1 MQIARNIVPY
11 LTPLR
16 PVGPRFDTEGTEP
29 EYTEEE
35 RRRAAFLGL
44 PLSAANWRPPWS
56 PQVAPVSPAGP
67 RFDTEGM
74 APAQPALPGAE
85 AGVQPLPTIGNR
97 PEVGY
102 SKNGVW
108 YGPVPENWI
117 SGYGIGPNGELI
129 PDSSIV
135 DYLIER
141 GQLPLVFTAREILR
155 LGLTAEELAAAGY
168 EQDQWGAWVRVEFG
182 EAEPAA
188 GEGGG
193 EGGGGGYGGYY
204 GGGGYGGGGGGYGG
218 GGKRTYPADNLDPR
232 QRQYTGGYTPTTYQ
246 YSPVSQTGR
255 NVNPARMGLI
265 SWRI

>member
-1 MQIARNIVPY
+1 
-11 LTPLR
+11 
-16 PVGPRFDTEGTEP
+16 
-29 EYTEEE
+29 
-35 RRRAAFLGL
+35 
-44 PLSAANWRPPWS
+44 
-56 PQVAPVSPAGP
+56 
-67 RFDTEGM
+67 
-74 APAQPALPGAE
+74 
-85 AGVQPLPTIGNR
+85 
-97 PEVGY
+97 VGY

-188 GEGGG
+188 GEGGAKVG
-193 EGGGGGYGGYY
+193 RGYGGYY
-204 GGGGYGGGGGGYGG
+204 GGGGYGGGGVATGR
-218 GGKRTYPADNLDPR
+218 GKITYPEYNL
-232 QRQYTGGYTPTTYQ
+232 THASASTPAVYP
-246 YSPVSQTGR
+246 SHLPV
-255 NVNPARMGLI
+255 
-265 SWRI
+265 